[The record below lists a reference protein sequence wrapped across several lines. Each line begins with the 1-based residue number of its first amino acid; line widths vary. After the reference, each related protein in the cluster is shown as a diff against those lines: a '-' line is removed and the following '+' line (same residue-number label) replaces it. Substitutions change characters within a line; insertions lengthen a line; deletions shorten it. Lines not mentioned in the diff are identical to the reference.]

1 LALVT
6 YTSVDEA
13 FGTGWPEKKPLYR
26 LRGRRKTMNM
36 NKPLMVLVML
46 VLTTF
51 VGMIAWADLADAFK
65 RTPTAAHSSIT
76 NHTGTTTSTS
86 KDSTSGD
93 GNSTPTITNGGDV
106 RNTTD
111 RMKRSALGGIHSC
124 YQQCRMECPNGKDGG
139 PCDNMCQ
146 KNCGGR

>member
-1 LALVT
+1 
-6 YTSVDEA
+6 
-13 FGTGWPEKKPLYR
+13 
-26 LRGRRKTMNM
+26 MNM
-36 NKPLMVLVML
+36 NKPIMILVML
-46 VLTTF
+46 VLTAF
-51 VGMIAWADLADAFK
+51 VGMMVRADLADAFK
-65 RTPTAAHSSIT
+65 RTPSSAHSSIT
-76 NHTGTTTSTS
+76 NHTGTTNSTS
-86 KDSTSGD
+86 KDSTTGAANSTNYDHPEPTNSKQKVSASGD